1 MNSNSTSAT
10 VIDSRIKDLKE
21 RLRFMREVARATERE
36 LKAARKLARAE
47 KALFIAALRAN
58 DLEEARRW
66 KTGR

>member
-1 MNSNSTSAT
+1 
-10 VIDSRIKDLKE
+10 
-21 RLRFMREVARATERE
+21 MREVARATERE